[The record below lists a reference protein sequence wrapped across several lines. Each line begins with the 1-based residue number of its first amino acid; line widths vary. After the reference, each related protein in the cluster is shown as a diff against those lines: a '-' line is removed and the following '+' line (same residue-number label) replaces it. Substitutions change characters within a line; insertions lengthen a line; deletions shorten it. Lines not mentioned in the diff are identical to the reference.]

1 MEHIISKIQYYI
13 MHINFMTMISYAIS
27 LLSFFK
33 KRIIIIKLQMVYV
46 CHLRQVSG
54 FLRVHFNLYP
64 KTVSHAFNYM

>member
-13 MHINFMTMISYAIS
+13 MHINFMTMISYGIS

-46 CHLRQVSG
+46 CQWLATGQWFSPG
-54 FLRVHFNLYP
+54 TFQSISQNCQSCF
-64 KTVSHAFNYM
+64 

>member
-33 KRIIIIKLQMVYV
+33 KEL
-46 CHLRQVSG
+46 L
-54 FLRVHFNLYP
+54 L
-64 KTVSHAFNYM
+64 